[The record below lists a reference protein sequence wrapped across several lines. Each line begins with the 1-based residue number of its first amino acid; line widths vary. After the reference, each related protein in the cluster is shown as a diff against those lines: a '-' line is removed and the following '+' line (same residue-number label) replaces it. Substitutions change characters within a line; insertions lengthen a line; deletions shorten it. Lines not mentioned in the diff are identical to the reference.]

1 MGNELVKLCTKIKD
15 EISNENT
22 FHSGIK
28 DLLLLRKQL
37 FDILLQFKTELC
49 RDDFNAMPF
58 IGEDGF
64 HSKTIAYSIWHI
76 FRIED
81 IVSHTLISGDDQIF
95 FVGNFQ
101 ERIGSPIL
109 TTGNEL
115 IEHQIADFSKS
126 LDLDELYKYAL
137 SVKIITDWI
146 IENMTFAD
154 MSRKIQ
160 NSDRMRLESLNVVS
174 QSDNAHWLIDYW
186 CGEDLRGLI
195 LMPFSEHWMAHIY
208 ACMLIRDKIYSK
220 TCWRN

>member
-1 MGNELVKLCTKIKD
+1 M
-15 EISNENT
+15 
-22 FHSGIK
+22 
-28 DLLLLRKQL
+28 LLRKQL

-220 TCWRN
+220 

>member
-1 MGNELVKLCTKIKD
+1 MGNELIELCSKIKE

-22 FHSGIK
+22 FHLGIEN
-28 DLLLLRKQL
+28 LLLLRKRLFNAILQL
-37 FDILLQFKTELC
+37 KAELC

-81 IVSHTLISGDDQIF
+81 IVSHTLINGDDQIF
-95 FVGNFQ
+95 FFGNFQ
-101 ERIGSPIL
+101 ERIGSPII

-115 IEHQIADFSKS
+115 IGHQIADFSAS

-137 SVKIITDWI
+137 SVKVITDWI

-154 MSRKIQ
+154 LKRRITTA
-160 NSDRMRLESLNVVS
+160 DRLRLESLCVVS
-174 QSDNAHWLIDYW
+174 QSDNARWLIDYW
-186 CGEDLRGLI
+186 CGEDLGGLI
-195 LMPFSEHWMAHIY
+195 LMPFSEHWLAHIH
-208 ACMLIRDKIYSK
+208 ACMLIRDKLYSK
-220 TCWRN
+220 

>member
-58 IGEDGF
+58 IGADGF
-64 HSKTIAYSIWHI
+64 HSKTIAYSLWHI

-101 ERIGSPIL
+101 ERIGAPIV

-115 IEHQIADFSKS
+115 IGHEIADFSQT
-126 LDLDELYKYAL
+126 LDLDELYQYAS
-137 SVKIITDWI
+137 SVKDSTEKML
-146 IENMTFAD
+146 ENLTFAD
-154 MSRKIQ
+154 LKRRIAVADKAH
-160 NSDRMRLESLNVVS
+160 LESLDVVS
-174 QSDNAHWLIDYW
+174 QSDNARWLIDYW
-186 CGEDLRGLI
+186 CGEDLKGLI

-220 TCWRN
+220 

>member
-49 RDDFNAMPF
+49 RVDFNAMPF

-220 TCWRN
+220 

>member
-49 RDDFNAMPF
+49 RDDFNTMPF

-154 MSRKIQ
+154 MSRKI
-160 NSDRMRLESLNVVS
+160 NNLDRMRLESLNVVS

-186 CGEDLRGLI
+186 CGEDLKGLI

-220 TCWRN
+220 

>member
-126 LDLDELYKYAL
+126 LDLDELYKFAL

-220 TCWRN
+220 

>member
-126 LDLDELYKYAL
+126 LDMDELYKYAL

-220 TCWRN
+220 

>member
-126 LDLDELYKYAL
+126 LDVD
-137 SVKIITDWI
+137 T
-146 IENMTFAD
+146 N
-154 MSRKIQ
+154 
-160 NSDRMRLESLNVVS
+160 
-174 QSDNAHWLIDYW
+174 
-186 CGEDLRGLI
+186 
-195 LMPFSEHWMAHIY
+195 
-208 ACMLIRDKIYSK
+208 
-220 TCWRN
+220 

>member
-137 SVKIITDWI
+137 SVKTITDWI

-220 TCWRN
+220 

>member
-220 TCWRN
+220 

>member
-208 ACMLIRDKIYSK
+208 ACRLIRDKIYSK
-220 TCWRN
+220 

>member
-1 MGNELVKLCTKIKD
+1 MGNELVKLCTKMKD

-22 FHSGIK
+22 FHLGIK

-49 RDDFNAMPF
+49 RNDFNAMPF

-81 IVSHTLISGDDQIF
+81 IVSHTLISGDNQIF

-101 ERIGSPIL
+101 ERISSPIV

-115 IEHQIADFSKS
+115 IGHQIADFSKS

-154 MSRKIQ
+154 MSRKIKT
-160 NSDRMRLESLNVVS
+160 SDRICLESLNVVS
-174 QSDNAHWLIDYW
+174 QSDNARWLIDYW
-186 CGEDLRGLI
+186 CGEDLKGLI

-208 ACMLIRDKIYSK
+208 ACMLIRDRIYSK
-220 TCWRN
+220 